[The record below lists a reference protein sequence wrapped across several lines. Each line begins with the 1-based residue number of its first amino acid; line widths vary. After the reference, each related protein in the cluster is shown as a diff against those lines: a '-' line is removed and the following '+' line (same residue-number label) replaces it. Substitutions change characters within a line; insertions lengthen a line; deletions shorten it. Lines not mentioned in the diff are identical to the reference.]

1 MRLIEA
7 LSLAVA
13 IVLLLLEMSK
23 HPLSEPIAET
33 GRKYHYSAF
42 LLFIF
47 WGALVF
53 VAGFRNGFVDTVTY
67 RQLYERV
74 GTDFAFAFTDEMELE
89 TGFKLLMIFLN
100 RITPDSQI
108 LIFLTSFVILS
119 IEIKQICKY
128 SSDIPFSLLLYFLL
142 SFMGTMN
149 GIRQCLAAAILF
161 LAFDWILKRKTAP
174 YILLVLLVST
184 IHTSALIC
192 IPLYFIMSGKRL
204 NWGIWLF
211 FAAILAVFAFPTA
224 ADNILL
230 HILED
235 STYEEY
241 VTNQEKMGAMRLFVA
256 AVPTLLA
263 LLYSRFTRINHT
275 QISRVT
281 GVLINMQMLS
291 FGFTLMGLKMLYY
304 ARLSMYVGYA
314 NILLLPITIKGCF
327 RGRDAT
333 WVKIISIILYVLFF
347 AYQIFS
353 YDKYGYMRSFYLVF

>member
-13 IVLLLLEMSK
+13 IVLLLLEVSK
-23 HPLSEPIAET
+23 RPLNEPIAET
-33 GRKYHYSAF
+33 GRRYHYSSL

-47 WGALVF
+47 GGALIF
-53 VAGFRNGFVDTVTY
+53 VAGFRNGFVDTATY

-74 GTDFAFAFTDEMELE
+74 GIDYAFAFTDEMELE
-89 TGFKLLMIFLN
+89 TGFKLFMIFLN
-100 RITPDSQI
+100 RITSDSQV

-161 LAFDWILKRKTAP
+161 LAFDWILKRKTIP

-192 IPLYFIMSGKRL
+192 IPLYFVLSGKRL
-204 NWGIWLF
+204 NWGVWIFL
-211 FAAILAVFAFPTA
+211 AAILAVFAFPATA
-224 ADNILL
+224 DALLQDILK
-230 HILED
+230 D
-235 STYEEY
+235 SAYEEY
-241 VTNQEKMGAMRLFVA
+241 VSNQEKMGTMRLVVA

-263 LLYSRFTRINHT
+263 LLYSHFARINRA
-275 QISRVT
+275 QVSRIT
-281 GVLINMQMLS
+281 SVLINMQLVN

-304 ARLSMYVGYA
+304 ARLSMYVSYA

-327 RGRDAT
+327 RGKDAAL
-333 WVKIISIILYVLFF
+333 VKAAAIILYTIFF
-347 AYQIFS
+347 VYQIIS
-353 YDKYGYMRSFYLVF
+353 YDKYGYMRSFYLIF